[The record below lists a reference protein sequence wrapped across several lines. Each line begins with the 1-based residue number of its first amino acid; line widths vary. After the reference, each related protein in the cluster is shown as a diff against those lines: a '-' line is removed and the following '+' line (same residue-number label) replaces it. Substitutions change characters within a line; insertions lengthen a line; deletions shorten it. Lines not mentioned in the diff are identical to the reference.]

1 MEDSEEKHQCDR
13 KSEMVHFLVDGL
25 QGVLS
30 YFNHQILPTY
40 FRWVIVERKENHCPD
55 LDM

>member
-40 FRWVIVERKENHCPD
+40 FRWVIVERKENH
-55 LDM
+55 